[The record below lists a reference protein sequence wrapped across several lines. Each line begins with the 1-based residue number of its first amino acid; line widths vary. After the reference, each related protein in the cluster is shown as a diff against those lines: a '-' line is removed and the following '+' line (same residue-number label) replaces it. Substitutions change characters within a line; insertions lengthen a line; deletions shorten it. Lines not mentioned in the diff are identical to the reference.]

1 MHLMVVLETCWMWTY
16 MQGERN
22 KVHMQVYLMNIA
34 NVQGNMTILCPHLPA
49 VSSIMKLYANF
60 STKKENVN
68 MHIQYLTRKDILEL
82 QGFIECNE
90 GLFAPLPYHMSVV
103 NERCHN

>member
-1 MHLMVVLETCWMWTY
+1 

-90 GLFAPLPYHMSVV
+90 GLIAPRPYHMSVV
-103 NERCHN
+103 NEGCHN